1 MNKSNK
7 SGKDNKVPKENNTP
21 KENNPA
27 KDINNANDSGISKQ
41 QEPETIPKDIKKEN
55 GDLNQLFNVTE
66 TDLGIGD
73 ISIPEYTEQ
82 NQYQQQQP
90 KPKPILKK
98 EKKSSSN
105 IKKPNAKFSI
115 QDLDDFNLDYSSK
128 EREKPNGDGGGG
140 GGSFKNDLGN
150 TDNAPKGWDDDFEK
164 ICANLIDES
173 QINTFLHQKSNRY
186 YTKWSRRFQIPIII
200 MSAIAGSGNF
210 MSSSF
215 GQYERLAII
224 IIGVISIFTSI
235 LSSIAQYLQLA
246 ELKESHRIS
255 SFHWENF
262 FNELK
267 VQLMLKRE
275 SRKDLPEFYHK
286 LFIEY
291 RRLKEIS
298 PIFKKKITKSI
309 KKKDGYEY
317 MNVPFY
323 LNGFRPI
330 VPYEKSLEDYNYYYM
345 INNSDKWFHSGIN
358 KNSTQNKNKNN
369 QNNKRGNT
377 SNQNYNNYNNQN
389 NQNNNNNN
397 MNNNNGSSNNIER
410 FKTIRGRPNDIL
422 DIDMQNETPDPD
434 PNLAE
439 SSFWGTNKKT
449 TSIV

>member
-1 MNKSNK
+1 M
-7 SGKDNKVPKENNTP
+7 
-21 KENNPA
+21 
-27 KDINNANDSGISKQ
+27 
-41 QEPETIPKDIKKEN
+41 
-55 GDLNQLFNVTE
+55 TE

-82 NQYQQQQP
+82 NQYQQQQQQPKP
-90 KPKPILKK
+90 KPKPILKR

-105 IKKPNAKFSI
+105 IKKPNTKFSI
-115 QDLDDFNLDYSSK
+115 QYLDDFNLDYSSK
-128 EREKPNGDGGGG
+128 EREKLNGDGGG

-298 PIFKKKITKSI
+298 PIFKKKITKAI

-358 KNSTQNKNKNN
+358 KNSTQN
-369 QNNKRGNT
+369 
-377 SNQNYNNYNNQN
+377 NNQN
-389 NQNNNNNN
+389 NQNNQNNNN

-439 SSFWGTNKKT
+439 SSFWGTNNKK